1 MSYQRAIVV
10 GSGMAGLVSSATL
23 APHFEQVVLID
34 RDAIAPDPADRR
46 GVPQSY
52 HFHGLLPGGL
62 EVMMELFPG
71 FDQDL
76 LDAGSLTPEP
86 TEFYAYTPE
95 GKSYSIMRFQPE
107 PQPAP
112 PGFPRTHIQTR
123 RLLERCLRTRVE
135 AVPNVEVRYETMVRE
150 LVTDNG
156 RAIGVRVDD
165 TGEELTADLVID
177 ATGRVSRTLGWLDQ
191 LGYERPQESHIHCN
205 FAYTSAFFRP
215 KNPDAFTDVG
225 FFLGSDPEG
234 PHPDRGGALVRAEQG
249 LWLAMVAG
257 RFGDHPP
264 TDFEGYLAFAETLIE
279 PRFHQLISAAD
290 LVEGPHHFKF
300 PKSIRRHYE
309 RLEKFPD
316 GLLPIGDAISH
327 NNPVY
332 GQGMSSAAR
341 QARALGQLVA
351 DRSANGRSLDGL
363 WRDYFPR
370 VFQETRAP
378 WLFAAMADFSRPKCT
393 GDFPSEEQ
401 PTIELLTAAGNLA
414 EAGDGEAA
422 MLVASIGALRE
433 PLSTLEA
440 PAWQERLRTA

>member
-1 MSYQRAIVV
+1 
-10 GSGMAGLVSSATL
+10 MAGLVCSATL
-23 APHFEQVVLID
+23 ARQFEKVTLID
-34 RDAIAPDPADRR
+34 RDTISADSADRR

-62 EVMMELFPG
+62 EIMMDLFPG

-76 LDAGSLTPEP
+76 LAAGSLTPEP
-86 TEFYAYTPE
+86 AEFYAYTSE

-107 PQPAP
+107 PKAPP

-135 AVPNVEVRYETMVRE
+135 AIGNIETRYDTMVRD
-150 LVTDNG
+150 LLAADG
-156 RAIGVRVDD
+156 RVRGVKIEQS
-165 TGEELTADLVID
+165 GEELEADLVID
-177 ATGRVSRTLGWLDQ
+177 ATGRVSRTLGWLDG
-191 LGYERPQESHIHCN
+191 LGYERPNESHIHCD

-215 KNPDAFTDVG
+215 RDPDAFTDVG
-225 FFLGSDPEG
+225 FFLGADPDG
-234 PHPDRGGALVRAEQG
+234 PHPDRGGALVRMEEG

-264 TDFEGYLAFAETLIE
+264 TTVEGYLEFARTLIE
-279 PRFHQLISAAD
+279 PGFHELISEAE
-290 LVEGPHHFKF
+290 LVEGPYHFKF

-309 RLEKFPD
+309 RLTKFPE
-316 GLLPIGDAISH
+316 GLLPIGDAVSH

-341 QARALGQLVA
+341 QAQALGQLVA
-351 DRSANGRSLDGL
+351 GRSRAGNSLDGL

-393 GDFPSEEQ
+393 GDFPMEEQ
-401 PTIELLTAAGNLA
+401 ETMKLLTAVMQLG
-414 EAGDGEAA
+414 EGGDAEAA
-422 MLVASIGALRE
+422 MLTASIGAMRS
-433 PLSTLEA
+433 PLSSLEN
-440 PAWQERLRTA
+440 PKWRERCS